1 MYSFNKT
8 LKTSSCIIGTKIM
21 AFVTGGHDMSV
32 GLGVVSGIVAF
43 LCVEKMVIS
52 LFDSILS
59 NFKWLI
65 LEGF

>member
-1 MYSFNKT
+1 
-8 LKTSSCIIGTKIM
+8 M

>member
-8 LKTSSCIIGTKIM
+8 LKTSSYIIGTKIM

-52 LFDSILS
+52 LAHHFLTQYSQIL
-59 NFKWLI
+59 N
-65 LEGF
+65 E